1 MTLKVPVYPYFY
13 PDLRPV
19 QLFLNADLLGGREML
34 TLEVYA
40 RGCTMLVLLDLT
52 VWLLTLVPSPWEI
65 EGLRP

>member
-1 MTLKVPVYPYFY
+1 
-13 PDLRPV
+13 
-19 QLFLNADLLGGREML
+19 ML